1 MRTLSKLLLGAVL
14 ALLLTVLLALAL
26 ALEGAPRVA
35 PRADVSPADVDRA
48 VSLARLH
55 DPRRTPPGQLR
66 RVPLRERDI
75 DLLAH
80 HAARRWLGADTSVQL
95 EPGLLILKASVAAP
109 RGYWL
114 NVELGL
120 RQTTAL
126 PEVARLRVGR
136 LPLPAA
142 LAMPMLRA
150 VAARHGVQA
159 DALLAI
165 DSIERVTITRD
176 RLMVSY
182 RIGRDTASRLRAA
195 LVAPADQQR
204 LLAYAERLTLLT
216 KGIAGGEA
224 SLARLLPPLFALAA
238 ERSAAG
244 GDAVEENRAALLTL
258 TFFANHRPLGLVVPE
273 ARTWPQARPLSVT
286 LRQRQDL
293 PLHFLVSAVIAAE
306 AGTPLAD
313 AVGLWKELA
322 DARHGGSG
330 FSFSDLAADR
340 AGTRLG
346 ELAVHDPA
354 RLQARLA
361 AGATEA
367 DFMPEVG
374 DLPEF
379 LPEAEFA
386 ARYGGVGGAA
396 YRRVLDDIEARVD
409 ALAVFR

>member
-1 MRTLSKLLLGAVL
+1 ML
-14 ALLLTVLLALAL
+14 ALPLTVLLALAL

-35 PRADVSPADVDRA
+35 PREDVSLADVDRA

-75 DLLAH
+75 DLLVH
-80 HAARRWLGADTSVQL
+80 HAARRWLGANTSVQL

-109 RGYWL
+109 LGYWL
-114 NVELGL
+114 NVELAL

-126 PEVARLRVGR
+126 PEVDRLRAGR
-136 LPLPAA
+136 LPLPTA
-142 LAMPMLRA
+142 LAMPLLRA

-159 DALLAI
+159 DALLAV
-165 DSIERVTITRD
+165 DSIERVTIGRD

-204 LLAYAERLTLLT
+204 LLAYAERLAVLSQ
-216 KGIAGGEA
+216 GIAGDEA
-224 SLARLLPPLFALAA
+224 SLAQLMPPLFALAA

-244 GDAVEENRAALLTL
+244 GNAVEENRAALLTL
-258 TFFANHRPLGLVVPE
+258 AFFANQRPLGLMV
-273 ARTWPQARPLSVT
+273 AAAGSWPQPRPLSVT
-286 LRQRQDL
+286 LKQRQDL
-293 PLHFLVSAVIAAE
+293 LLHFLVSAVIAAE

-330 FSFSDLAADR
+330 FSFNDLAADR

-346 ELAVHDPA
+346 ELAVRDPA

-361 AGATEA
+361 AGVTED
-367 DFMPEVG
+367 DFMPEVA

-386 ARYGGVGGAA
+386 RRYGGVGGIA
-396 YRRVLDDIEARVD
+396 YKRMLDDIEARVD
-409 ALAVFR
+409 ALTVFR